1 MASGS
6 VLDCFLVDLRSIIS
20 VEITQGEKNLQD
32 YFLDIP
38 AFGTL
43 LNTAAAT
50 FGGLFGLAVHS
61 RLSERFNTICFQALG
76 LFTLVAGISMAL
88 SSNNMLIMVFS
99 IVAGSVIGE
108 TLRIDDRITGLS
120 VGNTDPV
127 KGKTRFREGFITAS
141 LLYCTGSLGVLGAIE
156 EGLGGIPNLL
166 IAKSLLDGIAS
177 LTLASS
183 LGGGVVLAALPLL
196 IYQGSITLFAFYLKD
211 ILSEAVLN
219 EISGVGGIILI
230 GIAMNI
236 LEIKKLRIMN
246 MLPALVVS
254 FILAL
259 YFIR

>member
-1 MASGS
+1 M
-6 VLDCFLVDLRSIIS
+6 LDCFLDKLETIIS
-20 VEITQGEKNLQD
+20 VEITQEEEDLHD
-32 YFLDIP
+32 YLLHIP
-38 AFGTL
+38 ALGTL
-43 LNTAAAT
+43 LDTAAAT
-50 FGGLFGLAVHS
+50 FGGLFGLAIHS

-76 LFTLVAGISMAL
+76 LFTLAAGISMAL
-88 SSNNMLIMVFS
+88 SSNNMIIMVFS

-108 TLRIDDRITGLS
+108 TLNIDERITGLS
-120 VGNTDPV
+120 VKNADPE

-183 LGGGVVLAALPLL
+183 LGGGVILAALPLL
-196 IYQGSITLFAFYLKD
+196 IYQGCITFFAFYLKD
-211 ILSEAVLN
+211 ILSEAVIS

-230 GIAMNI
+230 GIALNI

-259 YFIR
+259 YFLK